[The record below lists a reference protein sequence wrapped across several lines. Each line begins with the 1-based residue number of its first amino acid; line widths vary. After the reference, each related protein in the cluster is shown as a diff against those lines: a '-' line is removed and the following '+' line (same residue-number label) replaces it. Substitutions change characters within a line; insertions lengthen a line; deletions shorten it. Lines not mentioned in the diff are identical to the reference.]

1 MFRFVLILIVS
12 LTASSQVVA
21 AVKWNSSK
29 SYKSCKS
36 QPESGAQT
44 KHDILGDG
52 KWLDKQTKLSMS
64 KITKNNL
71 QNRLNFNSRNIDRKD
86 ILSFVEKAGRNSAKF
101 TVKYS
106 HEGHRL
112 DWKRWGEP
120 GFAQRFQILL
130 KKKHDAKYGEEY
142 WYSLSYFLED
152 RNLTP
157 GGGHQLSLFDLKYRK
172 DCSEVGVGIN
182 MSLRNSKFMLD
193 FVTDQP
199 PKKIKGEAGDGFD
212 TPHYILEFDESAFKA
227 PLHGR
232 WVDIIMNV
240 KWEDEKGHFRM
251 WVDNELVVNYDKGP
265 VAVGVGEQ
273 FSFKFGPYRN
283 HMPKDKAWGDVEL
296 YYTDIGMA
304 KTCEELVSNCKELT
318 SAVVDKSIAKKIKA
332 ALICSQDGCNNLT
345 ETKNGNRLS
354 FHSGPQQYD
363 YDLLKLE
370 RFIGRGIWENHIRDF
385 TTSGNRAKGLVE
397 TSTIIKHRSPV
408 RALTYAFDLHSKKRS
423 GRVAMIRGVT
433 NDGQLNSTGKV
444 ISFTVKDKLAKK
456 IENKCG
462 LDLIEFG
469 EQKYPTFSIHEAKNV
484 GFQRF
489 DYELS
494 LLDDKTKCQ
503 IEIFDRFSEKFW
515 YELLHLIGKSLRG
528 TQENGN
534 YGENAKLVGDFRR
547 LQENV
552 KSAFKR

>member
-1 MFRFVLILIVS
+1 MIRFALLLLLSFVV
-12 LTASSQVVA
+12 SSQAVA
-21 AVKWNSSK
+21 AVKWNNSK
-29 SYKSCKS
+29 SNKLCKS
-36 QPESGAQT
+36 QPESGTQT
-44 KHDILGDG
+44 KQDILGDG
-52 KWLDKQTKLSMS
+52 KWLDKKTKLSMS

-71 QNRLNFNSRNIDRKD
+71 QNRLNFNSRNIDRTD
-86 ILSFVEKAGRNSAKF
+86 ILSFAEKAGRNSAKF
-101 TVKYS
+101 SVKYS
-106 HEGHRL
+106 HKGHKL
-112 DWKRWGEP
+112 DWERWGEP
-120 GFAQRFQILL
+120 GFAQRFQIML

-212 TPHYILEFDESAFKA
+212 TPHYILEFDESAFEA
-227 PLHGR
+227 PLYGR

-240 KWEDEKGHFRM
+240 KWENENGHFRM
-251 WVDNELVVNYDKGP
+251 WIDNELVVNYNKGP
-265 VAVGVGEQ
+265 VAVGIGEQ

-283 HMPKDKAWGDVEL
+283 HMPKGRAWGDVEL
-296 YYTDIGMA
+296 HYSDIGMA
-304 KTCEELVSNCKELT
+304 KTCEELVGNCEELN
-318 SAVVDKSIAKKIKA
+318 SAVVEKPIAKKIKA
-332 ALICSQDGCNNLT
+332 ASICSQDRCNNLT
-345 ETKNGNRLS
+345 ETKSGNHLS
-354 FHSGPQQYD
+354 FYSGAQQYD
-363 YDLLKLE
+363 YNLLKLE
-370 RFIGRGIWENHIRDF
+370 RFIGRGIWENYVRDF
-385 TTSGNRAKGLVE
+385 TTSDNRAKGLIE

-408 RALTYAFDLHSKKRS
+408 RALTYTFDLNVKKS
-423 GRVAMIRGVT
+423 TGIVAMVGGVT

-444 ISFTVKDKLAKK
+444 ISFNVQDKLAKK
-456 IENKCG
+456 IENECG
-462 LDLIEFG
+462 VDLIQIG
-469 EQKYPTFSIHEAKNV
+469 EQKFPTFSIHEVKNA

-489 DYELS
+489 DYEFS
-494 LLDDKTKCQ
+494 LLGNKTKCQ
-503 IEIFDRFSEKFW
+503 LEIFDRFSIEFW

-534 YGENAKLVGDFRR
+534 YAENAKLVANFGR

>member
-1 MFRFVLILIVS
+1 MIRIVLLLLMLLAV
-12 LTASSQVVA
+12 SSQAVA
-21 AVKWNSSK
+21 AVKWSNSK
-29 SYKSCKS
+29 SNKSCKS
-36 QPESGAQT
+36 QPESGTQT
-44 KHDILGDG
+44 ENDILGDG
-52 KWLDKQTKLSMS
+52 KWLDKKTKLSMS

-71 QNRLNFNSRNIDRKD
+71 QNRLNFNSRNIDRTD

-101 TVKYS
+101 SVKYS
-106 HEGHRL
+106 HKGHKL
-112 DWKRWGEP
+112 DWERWGEP

-199 PKKIKGEAGDGFD
+199 PEKIKGEAGDGFD

-227 PLHGR
+227 PLYGR

-240 KWEDEKGHFRM
+240 KWENEHGHFRM
-251 WVDNELVVNYDKGP
+251 WIDNELVVNYDKGP
-265 VAVGVGEQ
+265 VAVGIGEQ

-283 HMPKDKAWGDVEL
+283 HMPKGKAWGDVEL
-296 YYTDIGMA
+296 HYSDIGMA
-304 KTCEELVSNCKELT
+304 KTCEELIGNCEKLT
-318 SAVVDKSIAKKIKA
+318 SAVVEKPIAKKIKT
-332 ALICSQDGCNNLT
+332 ALVCSQDGCNNLT
-345 ETKNGNRLS
+345 ETKSGNHLS
-354 FHSGPQQYD
+354 FYSGAQQYD
-363 YDLLKLE
+363 YNLLKLE
-370 RFIGRGIWENHIRDF
+370 RFIGRGVWENYIRDY
-385 TTSGNRAKGLVE
+385 TASDNRAKGLIE

-408 RALTYAFDLHSKKRS
+408 RALTYTFDLNVKKRT
-423 GRVAMIRGVT
+423 GRVAMLGGVT

-444 ISFTVKDKLAKK
+444 MSFAVQDKLVKK
-456 IENKCG
+456 IENECG
-462 LDLIEFG
+462 IDLVQFG
-469 EQKYPTFSIHEAKNV
+469 EQKFPTFSVHEAKTA

-494 LLDDKTKCQ
+494 LLDSRTECQ
-503 IEIFDRFSEKFW
+503 LEIFDRFSKEFW

-528 TQENGN
+528 AQENGN
-534 YGENAKLVGDFRR
+534 HAENAKLVADFGR

>member
-1 MFRFVLILIVS
+1 MTRLALILLMFLAV
-12 LTASSQVVA
+12 SSQAVA
-21 AVKWNSSK
+21 AVKWNNSK
-29 SYKSCKS
+29 SGKSCKS
-36 QPESGAQT
+36 QPESGTQT

-52 KWLDKQTKLSMS
+52 KWLDKKTKLSMS

-86 ILSFVEKAGRNSAKF
+86 ILSFVKKAGRNSAKF

-106 HEGHRL
+106 HEGHKL
-112 DWKRWGEP
+112 DWERWGEP

-130 KKKHDAKYGEEY
+130 KKKYDAKYGEEY

-199 PKKIKGEAGDGFD
+199 PKKIKGEVGDSFD
-212 TPHYILEFDESAFKA
+212 TPHYVLEFDESAFEA
-227 PLHGR
+227 PLHNR

-240 KWEDEKGHFRM
+240 KWENEKGHFRM
-251 WVDNELVVNYDKGP
+251 WIDNKLVLNYDKGP
-265 VAVGVGEQ
+265 VAVGIGEQ

-283 HMPKDKAWGDVEL
+283 HIPKGKDWGDVEL
-296 YYTDIGMA
+296 HYSDIGMA
-304 KTCEELVSNCKELT
+304 KTCEELFGNCVELT
-318 SAVVDKSIAKKIKA
+318 SAVLEKPIARKIKA
-332 ALICSQDGCNNLT
+332 ALICSQDGCDNLT
-345 ETKNGNRLS
+345 QTKNANLLS
-354 FHSGPQQYD
+354 FRSGPQQHD
-363 YDLLKLE
+363 YNLLKLE
-370 RFIGRGIWENHIRDF
+370 RFVGRGIWENHIRDLI
-385 TTSGNRAKGLVE
+385 TSGNQAKGLVE
-397 TSTIIKHRSPV
+397 ASTIIKHRSPV
-408 RALTYAFDLHSKKRS
+408 RALTYAFDLNPKKRT

-433 NDGQLNSTGKV
+433 NDGQLNATGKV
-444 ISFTVKDKLAKK
+444 ITFNVQDKLAK
-456 IENKCG
+456 IVENECG
-462 LDLIEFG
+462 LDLIEFEG
-469 EQKYPTFSIHEAKNV
+469 QKYPTFSIHEAKNV

-489 DYELS
+489 GYELS

-515 YELLHLIGKSLRG
+515 YELLHLTGKSLRG
-528 TQENGN
+528 AQESSN
-534 YGENAKLVGDFRR
+534 YSENAKLVDDFRR

-552 KSAFKR
+552 KSVFKR